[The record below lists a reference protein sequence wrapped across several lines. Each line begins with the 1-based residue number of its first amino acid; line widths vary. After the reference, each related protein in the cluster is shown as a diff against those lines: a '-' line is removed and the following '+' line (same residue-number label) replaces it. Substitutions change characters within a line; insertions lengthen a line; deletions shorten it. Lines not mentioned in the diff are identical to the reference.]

1 MKPTTTN
8 QEIILSTGTRF
19 SNRELCHLDSKHK
32 IPKFNSPGE
41 ELEMACW
48 AGMLFEMLPELTK
61 GLFTGSK
68 VHIWDIHSSKHC
80 LLINQGTGPHPVENA
95 FSLNPH
101 SFLNVIRLN

>member
-8 QEIILSTGTRF
+8 QEIILSTSTSF

-32 IPKFNSPGE
+32 RPKISTPEE
-41 ELEMACW
+41 ELERACW

-61 GLFTGSK
+61 GLFTGSQ

-80 LLINQGTGPHPVENA
+80 LLVSQGTEPHPVENA

-101 SFLNVIRLN
+101 FFLDVIRLN